1 MLRARDESRRSLFN
15 LIRRNNDL
23 ADEVIYI
30 ESSMDMLQDALESIS
45 LAIESAVERFDEL
58 MASMEDIGEHM
69 EELTSR
75 VESLPTDIDD
85 ISPIQPEPQEWE
97 SPF

>member
-1 MLRARDESRRSLFN
+1 MLCARDESRRSLFN
-15 LIRRNNDL
+15 LIRRNKDL

-45 LAIESAVERFDEL
+45 FAIESAVERFDEL
-58 MASMEDIGEHM
+58 MASMEDVSEHM
-69 EELTSR
+69 KELISR
-75 VESLPTDIDD
+75 VESLPTDIGD
-85 ISPIQPEPQEWE
+85 ISPSPPEPEEWE